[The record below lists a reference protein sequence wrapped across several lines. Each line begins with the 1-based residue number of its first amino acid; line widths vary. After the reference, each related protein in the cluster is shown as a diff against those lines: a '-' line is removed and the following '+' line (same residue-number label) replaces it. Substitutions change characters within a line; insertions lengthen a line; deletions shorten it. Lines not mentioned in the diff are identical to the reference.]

1 MCEKEINQIDSS
13 NINENKILRYPF
25 YGKSKYLIDK
35 LYIIGYDNATINKY
49 INENKNLNKKNEIDD
64 NIDTSVKMIRF
75 SSKINQSKEISS
87 PFDNINQYS
96 ISEKPILI
104 NEIVNSYNKESLDI
118 DIVIDMIFPNEPI
131 YYAIKENKKEFSP
144 EKNVRNNSNYI
155 YLKTEVGNIGNNNNN
170 MLNDN
175 IKEIINKKKYFM
187 VFSSNPQID
196 KKHKNSINGFC
207 YINYCK
213 YKEYKKLN
221 EKGYNYYFPVALCF
235 ISEFPFYQSYY
246 KLAEQ
251 IFNLFNSKKI
261 EVPIEIMLYNLIN
274 STLSP
279 INGDVDLCIEPVSF
293 YNNISNNNSNSINNS
308 DKINRSEKKEKERK
322 KEISPFKLID
332 NSINNKKEENYANSS
347 KVLIHIEKKTKF
359 KDTLRKS
366 KIIKEEDVEKVLRT
380 KSFGNNK
387 ILEKNLFEQIKFPF
401 LQVYPLCHYNLPKI
415 LFDHIPITRII
426 FIFINTLLEKDILIF
441 SENIEILSLV
451 INAFQNLNYPLND
464 NTYYNINACISFSNY
479 LKGNSKYIPK
489 AFNSIIG
496 INSSFKINYINDD
509 EYKLKEFIIYD
520 LDNKEIIIKNK
531 NDNELHE
538 YIRKI
543 LKLKDDKE
551 YKGSVLFYEIRKLS
565 EILHMIR
572 DNNKNKNNYKNED
585 NIHYNKNLNLEIQ
598 EAFYKFIVNI
608 LSYFYRLMN
617 FDNLN
622 NGIKIDFNKD
632 YENELNNKYKK
643 TLEEDY
649 FFNEFKNTLKYD
661 IFFKNY
667 INNHE
672 CLELYNIPY
681 IFLDEYIS
689 LISRANDINTYN
701 NYKLKYFNI
710 FENLYN
716 KKQSQKINVDFN
728 TFLSEYFKKYKNEF
742 DRDIKDFNKD
752 GRNIIKYS
760 ESKKTLHYRWYE
772 LDNNLLLKYIL
783 FIKSLNNDEY
793 ERMFNINTILDDNNP
808 KRIRIEDIEDEIE
821 KEIISNNFYDN
832 KLLINDDDICFMN
845 IVTLLSISL
854 KYINIDSF
862 TTICIG
868 GIFKEFFL
876 FRKYYHMLLDMVYR
890 IINYEL
896 NKSNFQKVE
905 NLFSFYYPC
914 INSFREKNIIP
925 NEKISKIILNIN
937 QIEHENREKNKNINE
952 QKINEENNK
961 IDDKNYIIFIYHNI
975 SQYEII
981 KEKKILKYINSEDEN
996 DENNWKNRLGFLV
1009 TLKSDKQIL
1018 VVPKIK
1024 YIGKYKKKENEI
1036 GNISFETEIF
1046 SQRKIKEIL
1055 DEEYKNYINEDLDI
1069 ESVNIKNIINCLLNI
1084 VIYIRN
1090 SEKFKDILDISDMI
1104 KIILLYYIN
1113 YCVQ

>member
-1 MCEKEINQIDSS
+1 
-13 NINENKILRYPF
+13 
-25 YGKSKYLIDK
+25 
-35 LYIIGYDNATINKY
+35 
-49 INENKNLNKKNEIDD
+49 
-64 NIDTSVKMIRF
+64 
-75 SSKINQSKEISS
+75 
-87 PFDNINQYS
+87 
-96 ISEKPILI
+96 
-104 NEIVNSYNKESLDI
+104 
-118 DIVIDMIFPNEPI
+118 
-131 YYAIKENKKEFSP
+131 
-144 EKNVRNNSNYI
+144 
-155 YLKTEVGNIGNNNNN
+155 
-170 MLNDN
+170 
-175 IKEIINKKKYFM
+175 
-187 VFSSNPQID
+187 
-196 KKHKNSINGFC
+196 
-207 YINYCK
+207 
-213 YKEYKKLN
+213 
-221 EKGYNYYFPVALCF
+221 
-235 ISEFPFYQSYY
+235 
-246 KLAEQ
+246 
-251 IFNLFNSKKI
+251 
-261 EVPIEIMLYNLIN
+261 
-274 STLSP
+274 
-279 INGDVDLCIEPVSF
+279 
-293 YNNISNNNSNSINNS
+293 
-308 DKINRSEKKEKERK
+308 
-322 KEISPFKLID
+322 
-332 NSINNKKEENYANSS
+332 
-347 KVLIHIEKKTKF
+347 
-359 KDTLRKS
+359 
-366 KIIKEEDVEKVLRT
+366 
-380 KSFGNNK
+380 
-387 ILEKNLFEQIKFPF
+387 
-401 LQVYPLCHYNLPKI
+401 
-415 LFDHIPITRII
+415 
-426 FIFINTLLEKDILIF
+426 
-441 SENIEILSLV
+441 
-451 INAFQNLNYPLND
+451 
-464 NTYYNINACISFSNY
+464 
-479 LKGNSKYIPK
+479 
-489 AFNSIIG
+489 
-496 INSSFKINYINDD
+496 
-509 EYKLKEFIIYD
+509 
-520 LDNKEIIIKNK
+520 
-531 NDNELHE
+531 
-538 YIRKI
+538 
-543 LKLKDDKE
+543 
-551 YKGSVLFYEIRKLS
+551 
-565 EILHMIR
+565 
-572 DNNKNKNNYKNED
+572 
-585 NIHYNKNLNLEIQ
+585 
-598 EAFYKFIVNI
+598 
-608 LSYFYRLMN
+608 MN

-622 NGIKIDFNKD
+622 NEIKINFNKD
-632 YENELNNKYKK
+632 YEDELNNKYKK

-701 NYKLKYFNI
+701 NYELKYFNI

-716 KKQSQKINVDFN
+716 KKQSQKANIDFN
-728 TFLSEYFKKYKNEF
+728 TFLSEYFKKYKNDF

-760 ESKKTLHYRWYE
+760 ESTKTLHYNWYE

-876 FRKYYHMLLDMVYR
+876 FRKYYHMLLDMIYR
-890 IINYEL
+890 VINYEL

-914 INSFREKNIIP
+914 INSFKEKNIIP